1 MFNSKRP
8 DSLGELLE
16 IIDNGDYYIFAGGT
30 DLFIRKRQW
39 QGAERRFDRDVV
51 FISHLEELRGI
62 FEDRNYFKLRTCVTQ
77 DEVANSELL
86 PDYLRIPYS
95 LMGNPAIRNTATVG
109 GNIVNAAKV
118 ADSLPLF
125 YALDAAIVLKSIQTD
140 RVLSIKDFIFG
151 RYRTDRYE
159 NEIIYEVIIPKEDF
173 TGYRY
178 KKIGSRKSSILS
190 KLSVFIVYKKAHG
203 KIVDIRI
210 SVGAVNEVPIRSEDG
225 EKEFIKDNNIDK
237 FLLTIR
243 EMMEG
248 EDDRRSTK
256 LYREEISL
264 RVIKSFLEEIIEE

>member
-1 MFNSKRP
+1 MFSSVRP
-8 DSLGELLE
+8 DTLKELLE
-16 IIDNGDYYIFAGGT
+16 IIDHGDYYIFAGGT

-39 QGAERRFDRDVV
+39 QGAERRFDKDVV

-62 FEDRNYFKLRTCVTQ
+62 YEDSNYYKLRTCATQ

-86 PDYLRIPYS
+86 PDYLRLPYS

-125 YALDAAIVLKSIQTD
+125 YALDATIVLKSIQAD
-140 RVLSIKDFIFG
+140 RILSIKDFIFG
-151 RYRTDRYE
+151 RYKTDRYE

-173 TGYRY
+173 TGFKY

-190 KLSVFIVYKKAHG
+190 KLSVFLVYKKAHG
-203 KIVDIRI
+203 KIVDLRVSI
-210 SVGAVNEVPIRSEDG
+210 GAVNDTPIRSEEA
-225 EKEFIKDNNIDK
+225 EKEFIKDNNIEK
-237 FLLTIR
+237 FLLAIR
-243 EMMEG
+243 ETMEG

-256 LYREEISL
+256 LYREEVSL
-264 RVIKSFLEEIIEE
+264 RIIKNFLEEILEQ

>member
-16 IIDNGDYYIFAGGT
+16 IIDKGDYYIFAGGT